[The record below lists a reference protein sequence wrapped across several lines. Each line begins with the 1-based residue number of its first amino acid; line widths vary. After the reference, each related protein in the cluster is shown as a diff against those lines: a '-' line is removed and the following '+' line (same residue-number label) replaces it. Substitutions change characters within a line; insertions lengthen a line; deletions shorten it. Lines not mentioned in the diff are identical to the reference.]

1 MGGITVKEI
10 LHHPAYR
17 CKGFGKSAGRQV
29 GKSATDPRSVAIGDK
44 AG

>member
-17 CKGFGKSAGRQV
+17 CKGFGKSAGRQISHRPEV
-29 GKSATDPRSVAIGDK
+29 GVYLDK